1 MNKPPPR
8 WRRLCVG
15 QCGGKQMAKQS
26 SGENAPAKSK
36 VTRARR
42 SKAPLAPI
50 DTAADAALTAPAKPV
65 PTADDIRLRAYQ
77 LYLERAG
84 GQGSEFDDWLQ
95 AEAELQRR

>member
-1 MNKPPPR
+1 
-8 WRRLCVG
+8 
-15 QCGGKQMAKQS
+15 MAKRS
-26 SGENAPAKSK
+26 SDENAPAKPK

-77 LYLERAG
+77 LYLERASG
-84 GQGSEFDDWLQ
+84 GQGSEFDDWLR
-95 AEAELQRR
+95 AEAELQNR